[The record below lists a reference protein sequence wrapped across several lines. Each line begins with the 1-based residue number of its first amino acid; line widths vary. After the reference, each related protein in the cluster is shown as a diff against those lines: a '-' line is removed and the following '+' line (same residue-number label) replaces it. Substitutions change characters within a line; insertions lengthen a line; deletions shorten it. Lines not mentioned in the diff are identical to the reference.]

1 MKIGFLVSG
10 SLGDVVLRH
19 FEQSYD
25 ISFVM
30 TDSTSVQIIEYCNQ
44 KKIPLFIGNP
54 RNKKVN
60 RFIAHKECD
69 VIASVNY
76 LFLIQKNIID
86 LAKDLCFNIHG
97 SLLPKYRGR
106 TPHVWAIINNE
117 KVTGIS
123 AHVID
128 EGCDTG
134 AIIKQ
139 IEIPIS
145 KSDTGATILDKYKK
159 SYVPLIEEVLEKH
172 QSNQLIYNR
181 QDESKATYFGK
192 RTPEDGQIDW
202 NWQAER
208 IVNWVRA
215 QAYPYP
221 GAFTFYKDRKI
232 TIDKVSIC
240 DYGFHFE
247 QENGT
252 ILSTLPLIIKGPNST
267 VKIEILREQ
276 EVEFEKNT
284 KLH

>member
-10 SLGDVVLRH
+10 NLGDVVLRH
-19 FEQSYD
+19 FEQTYD
-25 ISFVM
+25 ISFVL
-30 TDSTSVQIIEYCNQ
+30 TDRSSFEIINFCDQNT
-44 KKIPLFIGNP
+44 IPLFIGNP
-54 RNKKVN
+54 RNKKIDE
-60 RFIAHKECD
+60 FIKDKECE

-76 LFLIQKNIID
+76 LFLIEKKIIN

-117 KVTGIS
+117 KITGIS
-123 AHVID
+123 AHIID

-134 AIIKQ
+134 PIIKQ
-139 IEIPIS
+139 IEIPII
-145 KSDTGATILDKYKK
+145 KSDTGAKILDKYKE
-159 SYVPLIEEVLEKH
+159 SYIPLIEEVLEKH
-172 QSNQLIYNR
+172 KSNQLIYNP

-221 GAFTFYKDRKI
+221 GAFTFYKDRKV

-240 DYGFHFE
+240 EYGFHYK

-252 ILSTLPLIIKGPNST
+252 ILSTLPLIVKCSNSA
-267 VKIEILREQ
+267 VMIEVLRED
-276 EVEFEKNT
+276 VEFVKNI
-284 KLH
+284 KLL

>member
-10 SLGDVVLRH
+10 SLGDVVLSH
-19 FEQSYD
+19 FENSYD

-30 TDSTSVQIIEYCNQ
+30 TDSTSVEIIEFCNQ

-60 RFIAHKECD
+60 RFIAHKKCD

-76 LFLIQKNIID
+76 LFLIQKNIIE

-145 KSDTGATILDKYKK
+145 KSDTGATIIDKYKK
-159 SYVPLIEEVLEKH
+159 SYVPLIEEVLEKY

-221 GAFTFYKDRKI
+221 GAFTFYKDRKV

-240 DYGFHFE
+240 DHGFHYE

-252 ILSTLPLIIKGPNST
+252 ILSTLPLIIKCPNSA
-267 VKIEILREQ
+267 VMIEVLREQ
-276 EVEFEKNT
+276 EVEFEKNI
-284 KLH
+284 KLL

>member
-1 MKIGFLVSG
+1 MKVAFLVSG
-10 SLGDVVLRH
+10 SLGEVVLRH
-19 FEQSYD
+19 FEQSYT

-30 TDSTSVQIIEYCNQ
+30 TDRSSGQIIEFCNQ

-54 RNKKVN
+54 RHKNVN
-60 RFIAHKECD
+60 EFIADKECD
-69 VIASVNY
+69 VIASINY
-76 LFLIQKNIID
+76 LFLIQKNIIN

-106 TPHVWAIINNE
+106 TPHVWSIINNE
-117 KVTGIS
+117 KMTGIT
-123 AHVID
+123 AHIID

-134 AIIKQ
+134 SILEQ
-139 IEIPIS
+139 ISIPINTT
-145 KSDTGATILDKYKK
+145 DTGAKILDKFKK
-159 SYVPLIEEVLEKH
+159 SYIPLVENVFKRYL
-172 QSNQLIYNR
+172 SNELSYTC

-192 RTPEDGQIDW
+192 RTPEDGKIDW

-240 DYGFHFE
+240 DDGFHYE

-252 ILSTLPLIIKGPNST
+252 ILSSKPLVVKCPNST
-267 VKIEILREQ
+267 IRIEVLREQ

>member
-10 SLGDVVLRH
+10 SLGDVVVQY
-19 FEQSYD
+19 FEQSLD

-30 TDSTSVQIIEYCNQ
+30 TDKSSTSIINFCNQ
-44 KKIPLFIGNP
+44 KAIPLFVGNP
-54 RNKKVN
+54 RNERANK
-60 RFIAHKECD
+60 FIKDKECNI
-69 VIASVNY
+69 IASVNY
-76 LFLIQKNIID
+76 LFLINKNIID

-117 KVTGIS
+117 KRTGIT
-123 AHVID
+123 AHVIN

-134 AIIKQ
+134 DIIEQ
-139 IEIPIS
+139 IEIPIEE
-145 KSDTGATILDKYKK
+145 KDTGATILEKYKK
-159 SYVPLIEEVLEKH
+159 LYIPLIKKVL
-172 QSNQLIYNR
+172 QSYESNKMNFIK
-181 QDESKATYFGK
+181 QDETKATYFGK

-221 GAFTFYKDRKI
+221 GAFTFYKDKKI

-240 DYGFHFE
+240 DYGFHYK
-247 QENGT
+247 QENGI
-252 ILSTLPLIIKGPNST
+252 ILSISPLIIKASNSA
-267 VKIEILREQ
+267 VKIESIRQ
-276 EVEFEKNT
+276 EEIVFEENKKFN
-284 KLH
+284 

>member
-25 ISFVM
+25 ISFVL
-30 TDSTSVQIIEYCNQ
+30 TDRSSFEIINFCDQNT
-44 KKIPLFIGNP
+44 IPFFVGNP
-54 RNKKVN
+54 RDKKIDE
-60 RFIAHKECD
+60 FIKDKECE

-76 LFLIQKNIID
+76 LFLIEKKIIN

-117 KVTGIS
+117 KKTGIT

-134 AIIKQ
+134 AILEQ
-139 IEIPIS
+139 IEIPIN
-145 KSDTGATILDKYKK
+145 KKDTGATILEKYKK
-159 SYVPLIEEVLEKH
+159 LYIPLTKKVLENH
-172 QSNQLIYNR
+172 ESNQLIYIP

-221 GAFTFYKDRKI
+221 GAFTFYKDRKV
-232 TIDKVSIC
+232 TIDKVSLC
-240 DYGFHFE
+240 DYGFHYE

-252 ILSTLPLIIKGPNST
+252 ILSTLPLIIKCPNSA
-267 VKIEILREQ
+267 VMIEVLREQ
-276 EVEFEKNT
+276 EVEFEKNI
-284 KLH
+284 KLL

>member
-1 MKIGFLVSG
+1 MKIGLLVSG

-30 TDSTSVQIIEYCNQ
+30 TDNSSTNIINFCNQ
-44 KKIPLFIGNP
+44 RAIPLFVGNP
-54 RNKKVN
+54 RNKRVN
-60 RFIAHKECD
+60 EFVKGKECNI
-69 VIASVNY
+69 IASINY
-76 LFLIQKNIID
+76 LFLINKNIID

-117 KVTGIS
+117 KKIGIT

-134 AIIKQ
+134 AILEQ
-139 IEIPIS
+139 IEIPIN
-145 KSDTGATILDKYKK
+145 KKDTGATILEKYKK
-159 SYVPLIEEVLEKH
+159 LYIPLIKKVLENYE
-172 QSNQLIYNR
+172 SNQLIYIP

-192 RTPEDGQIDW
+192 RIPEDGKIDW

-221 GAFTFYKDRKI
+221 GAFTFYKGRKV

-240 DYGFHFE
+240 EYGFHYE

-252 ILSTLPLIIKGPNST
+252 ILSTLPLIIKCPNSA
-267 VKIEILREQ
+267 VMIEVLREQ
-276 EVEFEKNT
+276 EVEFEKNI
-284 KLH
+284 KLL